1 MTKPMTIRVENNGV
15 PVAGAEVI
23 AGEVM
28 ERSFTTDTEG
38 NLTKNVEDNFCIITP
53 IAIRVGGTVRAI
65 SGPKLL
71 EGDGTYVIDIGFSAP
86 S

>member
-1 MTKPMTIRVENNGV
+1 MTKPMTIRVESNGS

-28 ERSFTTDTEG
+28 ERSFTTDAEG
-38 NLTKNVEDNFCIITP
+38 NLTKTVADNFCVLTP
-53 IAIRVGGTVRAI
+53 IAIRVGGVVRAV
-65 SGPKLL
+65 SGPTLL
-71 EGDGTYVIDIGFSAP
+71 EGDNTYTIDIAFSAP